1 MNFLEEKEK
10 LMNQYTVGLSVEDNH
25 KLIDENLSK
34 IRGSDQNRFLS
45 SFEEMLGVI
54 NKQMIP
60 RTAVYTFQ

>member
-1 MNFLEEKEK
+1 
-10 LMNQYTVGLSVEDNH
+10 MNQYTVGLSVEDNQ